1 MQTALDRQDYSS
13 NDVPGRRKG
22 TACRTSDKLELPNV
36 TALPGVPE
44 VLSQRPPESMALIEG
59 AQGQKSSIAGDL
71 PAGKI
76 SADDL
81 PTRPSLRC
89 NVLQRAIG
97 K

>member
-59 AQGQKSSIAGDL
+59 AQGQKPGIAR
-71 PAGKI
+71 
-76 SADDL
+76 DL
-81 PTRPSLRC
+81 PTRK
-89 NVLQRAIG
+89 IG
-97 K
+97 PDGLMTVEGEVQL